1 MTKTNRKYR
10 LRAIAAA
17 TALAFSV
24 SPAFAGEIATGG
36 LEAGQQYDRFIVKMR
51 DQAPDAGQKTAGIQR
66 VGAEGADVTEIAN
79 QALQAMGAAR
89 VQGGK
94 GGKSAM
100 SAAPLAT
107 YLRPMSVGADVITT
121 TQKLD
126 SVEAETMMRGI
137 ASHPD
142 VEYVQVD
149 DLLQSTLVPND
160 QYYFLQWGFN
170 DADAGIRA
178 DQAWDLANGE
188 GIIVSVID
196 TGITVHSDL
205 NANMVPGYDFIFD
218 PAVSVDGD
226 GRDADPN
233 DPGDHRPGRNSSWHG
248 SHVAGTVAAVTNNGT
263 GVAGT
268 AWGAKVMPVRA
279 LGRGGGYTSDIADAI
294 TWSSGGE
301 VPGVPT
307 LAAGN
312 VADIINMSLG
322 GARPCDP
329 LSQTVINGA
338 VSRGTVVVVA
348 AGNSNFD
355 AANFSPASCNNVVNV
370 GAVTSLSARSSFSN
384 FGTLIDVAAPG
395 STIASTINSGL
406 TLPVAET
413 YAYYSGTSM
422 AAPHVAGAVALAQ
435 SRRLTLGLPL
445 WTPAEVETRLKTTAY
460 PLATPCPEG
469 CGAGIINAYEL
480 VLAAGNGPLQAE
492 LSTYVSGRPASIT
505 YARDATVGI
514 TVRSRGPEMAPA
526 TRLAFSITNRVYSV
540 EPVAPAGWTC
550 TEQASTVALRNFACD
565 FSGAYPSGRS
575 DLIQFKVRALR
586 STVVRVEA
594 TIGSDASDAR
604 PANNT
609 ASYSFTMGLGT

>member
-1 MTKTNRKYR
+1 MSHTTRNYR

-17 TALAFSV
+17 TALAFAAT
-24 SPAFAGEIATGG
+24 PALAGQFATGG
-36 LEAGQQYDRFIVKMR
+36 LEAGQQYDRFIVKLR
-51 DQAPDAGQKTAGIQR
+51 DAAPDAGQKTGGLQR
-66 VGAEGADVTEIAN
+66 VRNEGTDVTDIAN
-79 QALQAMGAAR
+79 QAMQALNFAR

-94 GGKSAM
+94 SAK

-107 YLRPMSVGADVITT
+107 YLRPMSVGADVIATS
-121 TQKLD
+121 QKLD
-126 SVEAETMMRGI
+126 SVDAETLMRAI

-149 DLLQSTLVPND
+149 DLLQPTFAPND
-160 QYYFLQWGFN
+160 SFYGLQWGFF

-178 DQAWDLANGE
+178 DQAWDIANGA
-188 GIIVSVID
+188 GIIVAVID

-205 NANMVPGYDFIFD
+205 NANQVPGYDFIFD

-233 DPGDHRPGRNSSWHG
+233 DPGDTFTRASSWHG
-248 SHVAGTVAAVTNNGT
+248 THVAGTVAAVTNNAK

-294 TWSSGGE
+294 TWSSGGV

-307 LAAGN
+307 LAAGD

-370 GAVTSLSARSSFSN
+370 ASVTSVSARSGFSN
-384 FGTLIDVAAPG
+384 FGSLIDVAAPG
-395 STIASTINSGL
+395 STIASTVNSGA
-406 TLPVAET
+406 TVPVAEG

-445 WTPAEVETRLKTTAY
+445 WTPAEAEARLKATAY
-460 PLATPCPEG
+460 PLATPCPQG
-469 CGAGIINAYEL
+469 CGSGIIDAHAL
-480 VLAAGNGPLQAE
+480 VLAAGGGPLQAE
-492 LSTYVSGRPASIT
+492 LSAFLTGRPATIT
-505 YARDATVGI
+505 YGREATVGI
-514 TVRSRGPEMAPA
+514 MVRSRGPEVAPA
-526 TRLAFSITNRVYSV
+526 TRLSFSISNRVHSV
-540 EPVAPAGWTC
+540 EPIAPAGWTC
-550 TEQASTVALRNFACD
+550 TEQPASRSLFNFDCSFA
-565 FSGAYPSGRS
+565 GAYPAGRS
-575 DLIQFKVRALR
+575 DLIQFKVKALR
-586 STVVRVEA
+586 STMVRTEA
-594 TIGSDASDAR
+594 TITSDAVDDR
-604 PANNT
+604 PSNNT
-609 ASYSFTMGLGT
+609 ASYSFTLGLGT

>member
-1 MTKTNRKYR
+1 MNHTTRNLR

-17 TALAFSV
+17 TALAFAAT
-24 SPAFAGEIATGG
+24 PAFAGQFATGG
-36 LEAGQQYDRFIVKMR
+36 LEAGQQYDRFIVKLR
-51 DQAPDAGQKTAGIQR
+51 DAAPDAGQKTAGLQR
-66 VGAEGADVTEIAN
+66 VRTDGTDVTDIAN
-79 QALQAMGAAR
+79 QAMQALNFAR

-94 GGKSAM
+94 SAK

-107 YLRPMSVGADVITT
+107 YLRPMSVGADVIATS
-121 TQKLD
+121 QKLD
-126 SVEAETMMRGI
+126 SVEAESLMRGI

-149 DLLQSTLVPND
+149 DLLQPTFVPND
-160 QYYFLQWGFN
+160 TFYYLQWGFN

-178 DQAWDLANGE
+178 DQAWDIANGA
-188 GIIVSVID
+188 GIIVAVID
-196 TGITVHSDL
+196 TGITVHSDM
-205 NANMVPGYDFIFD
+205 NANQVPGYDFIFD
-218 PAVSVDGD
+218 PEVSVDGD

-233 DPGDHRPGRNSSWHG
+233 DPGDANGPRRSSWHG
-248 SHVAGTVAAVTNNGT
+248 THVAGTVAAVTNNAK

-294 TWSSGGE
+294 TWSSGGV

-307 LAAGN
+307 LAAGD

-355 AANFSPASCNNVVNV
+355 AANFSPASCNNVINV
-370 GAVTSLSARSSFSN
+370 ASVTSVSARSSFSN
-384 FGTLIDVAAPG
+384 FGSLIDVAAPG
-395 STIASTINSGL
+395 STIASTVNTGA
-406 TLPVAET
+406 TVPVSEA

-445 WTPAEVETRLKTTAY
+445 WTPAEVEARLKATTY

-469 CGAGIINAYEL
+469 CGTGIIDAYAL
-480 VLAAGNGPLQAE
+480 VLAAGSGPLQAE
-492 LSTYVSGRPASIT
+492 LSAYITGRPATIT
-505 YARDATVGI
+505 YGREATVGI
-514 TVRSRGPEMAPA
+514 TVRSRGPEVAPA
-526 TRLAFSITNRVYSV
+526 TRLSFSITNRVASV
-540 EPVAPAGWTC
+540 DPIAPANWTC
-550 TEQASTVALRNFACD
+550 AEQAPSRTLRNFACD
-565 FSGAYPSGRS
+565 YSGAYPAGSS
-575 DLIQFKVRALR
+575 DLIQFKVKAMR
-586 STVVRVEA
+586 STMVRTEA
-594 TIGSDASDAR
+594 TITSDAVDNR

-609 ASYSFTMGLGT
+609 ASYSFTLGLGT

>member
-1 MTKTNRKYR
+1 MF
-10 LRAIAAA
+10 APAG
-17 TALAFSV
+17 LA
-24 SPAFAGEIATGG
+24 
-36 LEAGQQYDRFIVKMR
+36 AGQQSPRFSVKMR
-51 DQAPDAGQKTAGIQR
+51 DQAPEAGQKTAGIQR
-66 VGAEGADVTEIAN
+66 VGAEGADVTAIAN

-89 VQGGK
+89 IQGGSNAK
-94 GGKSAM
+94 

-107 YLRPMSVGADVITT
+107 YLRPMSVGADVIATS
-121 TQKLD
+121 QKLD
-126 SVEAETMMRGI
+126 SVDAETLIRGI
-137 ASHPD
+137 AAHPD

-149 DLLQSTLVPND
+149 DLLQTTLVPND
-160 QYYFLQWGFN
+160 TFYFLQWGFN

-196 TGITVHSDL
+196 TGTTVHSDL
-205 NANMVPGYDFIFD
+205 NANEVPGYDFIFD

-248 SHVAGTVAAVTNNGT
+248 THVAGTVAAVTNNAK
-263 GVAGT
+263 GVSGT

-294 TWSSGGE
+294 TWSSGGV

-307 LAAGN
+307 LAAGD

-370 GAVTSLSARSSFSN
+370 GSVTSASARSSFSN

-395 STIASTINSGL
+395 STIASTVNSGT
-406 TLPVAET
+406 TLPAVEN

-422 AAPHVAGAVALAQ
+422 ASPHVAGAVALAQ

-445 WTPAEVETRLKTTAY
+445 WTPAEVETRLKATAY

-469 CGAGIINAYEL
+469 CGAGIIDAYQL
-480 VLAAGNGPLQAE
+480 VLAAGNGPLQSE
-492 LSTYVSGRPASIT
+492 LSTYVSGRPATIT

-514 TVRSRGPEMAPA
+514 TVRSRGPEMAPN
-526 TRLAFSITNRVYSV
+526 TRLAFSITNRVHSV

-550 TEQASTVALRNFACD
+550 AEQAATRSLRNFACD
-565 FSGAYPSGRS
+565 YSGAYPAGST
-575 DLIQFKVRALR
+575 DVIQFKLKALR
-586 STVVRVEA
+586 STLLRTEA
-594 TIGSDASDAR
+594 TVSSDATDDR

-609 ASYSFTMGLGT
+609 TSYSFTLGLGT